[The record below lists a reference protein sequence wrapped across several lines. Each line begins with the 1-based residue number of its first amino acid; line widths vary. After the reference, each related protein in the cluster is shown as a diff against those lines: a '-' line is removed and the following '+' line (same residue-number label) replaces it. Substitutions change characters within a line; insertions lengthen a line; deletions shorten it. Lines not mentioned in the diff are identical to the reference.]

1 MLINNRIYNIDT
13 NSRHWA
19 ISLALIVILSVIMT
33 FIPFVGL
40 CLSLMFFRQR
50 FAPILFIIFSF
61 YFGWFYEPQMDLLVH
76 YEHFHRI
83 ADKSLVEQWM
93 DSGTSKYGKEI
104 YPVISVPLKWDELN
118 N

>member
-40 CLSLMFFRQR
+40 CLSLMFFQTKVC
-50 FAPILFIIFSF
+50 PHSIYYLFFLF
-61 YFGWFYEPQMDLLVH
+61 WLV
-76 YEHFHRI
+76 
-83 ADKSLVEQWM
+83 L
-93 DSGTSKYGKEI
+93 
-104 YPVISVPLKWDELN
+104 
-118 N
+118 

>member
-40 CLSLMFFRQR
+40 CLSLMFFRQGLPP
-50 FAPILFIIFSF
+50 FYLLSFLSILVGFMSHKWICWFIMSIFIVLPTNHWLSN
-61 YFGWFYEPQMDLLVH
+61 GWTL
-76 YEHFHRI
+76 EHQNMAKKYI
-83 ADKSLVEQWM
+83 LYYLNISLV
-93 DSGTSKYGKEI
+93 
-104 YPVISVPLKWDELN
+104 
-118 N
+118 

>member
-40 CLSLMFFRQR
+40 CLSLMFSDKGL
-50 FAPILFIIFSF
+50 PHSIYYLFFLF
-61 YFGWFYEPQMDLLVH
+61 WLV
-76 YEHFHRI
+76 
-83 ADKSLVEQWM
+83 L
-93 DSGTSKYGKEI
+93 
-104 YPVISVPLKWDELN
+104 
-118 N
+118 

>member
-40 CLSLMFFRQR
+40 CLS
-50 FAPILFIIFSF
+50 
-61 YFGWFYEPQMDLLVH
+61 
-76 YEHFHRI
+76 
-83 ADKSLVEQWM
+83 
-93 DSGTSKYGKEI
+93 
-104 YPVISVPLKWDELN
+104 SVSYTHLTLPTICSV
-118 N
+118 